1 MDKST
6 RFWDRIAKRY
16 SRQPIADEAAYQ
28 KKLEVTRHYFRPEM
42 EVLEIGCGTGSTAIA
57 HAPFVKHIHA
67 IDVSSRMI
75 DIAQGKAASGN
86 VSNVTFEQ
94 SGIDE
99 FDAADQ
105 SFDAV
110 LMLSILHLLGNRDE
124 VIARVYGML
133 KPGGV
138 FVSSTACLGDTMS
151 YIKLVL
157 PIGRAVGLFPLVKVF
172 TTEDL
177 VSGIT
182 NAGFGIDY
190 QWQPS
195 KGKAVFV
202 VATKP
207 G

>member
-6 RFWDRIAKRY
+6 RFWDRIARRY

-28 KKLEVTRHYFRPEM
+28 KKLEVTRQYFRPET

-57 HAPFVKHIHA
+57 HAPYVKHIRA

-75 DIAQGKAASGN
+75 EIARGKAESGN

-94 SGIDE
+94 SGIDA
-99 FDAADQ
+99 FSAADG
-105 SFDAV
+105 SVDAV
-110 LMLSILHLLGNRDE
+110 LMLSILHLLENRDE
-124 VIARVYGML
+124 VINRVYEML
-133 KPGGV
+133 KLGGI
-138 FVSSTACLGDTMS
+138 FVSGTACLGDTMS
-151 YIKLVL
+151 YMKLVL
-157 PIGRAVGLFPLVKVF
+157 PLGRAVGLFPYVRVF

-177 VSGIT
+177 ESAIT
-182 NAGFGIDY
+182 SAGFSIDY

-195 KGKAVFV
+195 RGKAVFI
-202 VATKP
+202 VALKP